1 MPGAI
6 TAPLLIAASVYLLVQ
21 TRSVRTRFK
30 DKLRYKVAH
39 EVAFG
44 PSGPHF
50 VTLRG
55 PPLAWRVNPPT
66 LACLITSA
74 YL

>member
-30 DKLRYKVAH
+30 DELRYKVAH

-50 VTLRG
+50 SQSNLRHEVV
-55 PPLAWRVNPPT
+55 PLGKERPRR
-66 LACLITSA
+66 TS
-74 YL
+74 